1 MSHRAR
7 LCSIAVFIV
16 ALTTVLA
23 QAEPPAAI
31 NIPEGLRS
39 GSLLPVHANQV
50 RARMEWW
57 LNSIRVSDKNEDI
70 LDHRRRLLADYAF
83 YEEPAYRQQAA
94 DIFVEVAG
102 PFVTGDAYDGND
114 PLAMVKRINVAMAA
128 ARMDSSSTAPLLQ
141 NMVASDNAAI
151 RFFGWNGYRN
161 IRLPL
166 LAGQVNR
173 DLLAAVKSALAEE
186 PSTVVLAEVFR
197 VLDLKPAGLVG
208 FDADARKRIA
218 ETLVPAVKPAWA
230 VRLKQLKE
238 SDGTDMLRAM
248 DTAVQT
254 LGTYPSGDFTP
265 AIRKMVLDVALAAGE
280 IYSNALEAGN
290 DSRADAAETLLL
302 TAEKALLEQTPMTNQ
317 RIVKAMQQDAPG
329 AAVQL
334 ALLDWQTELQE
345 AALLPEAGDDPQN

>member
-1 MSHRAR
+1 MSHRAC

-16 ALTTVLA
+16 ALTTVVA

-83 YEEPAYRQQAA
+83 YDEPTYRQQAA
-94 DIFVEVAG
+94 EIFVEVAG
-102 PFVTGDAYDGND
+102 PFISGDAYDEND
-114 PLAMVKRINVAMAA
+114 PLGMVKRINVAMAA
-128 ARMDSSSTAPLLQ
+128 ARMESSSTAPLLKT
-141 NMVASDNAAI
+141 MVAGDNAAI

-173 DLLAAVKSALAEE
+173 DLQAAVKTALAEE

-197 VLDLKPAGLVG
+197 VLNLKPADLVG

-218 ETLVPAVKPAWA
+218 ETFVPVIQSTWPA
-230 VRLKQLKE
+230 RIEQLKE
-238 SDGTDMLRAM
+238 DDGTDMLRAM
-248 DTAVQT
+248 NTAVQT
-254 LGTYPSGDFTP
+254 LGTYPSGKFTP
-265 AIRKMVLDVALAAGE
+265 TIRKLVFDVALAAGE
-280 IYSNALEAGN
+280 IYSTALEAG
-290 DSRADAAETLLL
+290 DTSRANISEALLL
-302 TAEKALLEQTPMTNQ
+302 TAEKALLEQTPTSTP
-317 RIVKAMQQDAPG
+317 RIAKAMQQEAPG

-334 ALLDWQTELQE
+334 TLLEWQTELQE
-345 AALLPEAGDDPQN
+345 AGLLPKASDGAQD